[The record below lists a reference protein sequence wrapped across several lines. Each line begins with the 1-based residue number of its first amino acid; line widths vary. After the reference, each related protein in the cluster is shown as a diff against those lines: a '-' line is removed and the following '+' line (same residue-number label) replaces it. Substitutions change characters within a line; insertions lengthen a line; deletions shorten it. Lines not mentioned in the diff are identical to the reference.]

1 MAHSTVI
8 THILHPPPAFLIDPF
23 TLIVWWKT
31 TPPVWKYFCEKIN
44 VSIGGDAGR
53 PATAPVDTRA
63 EGRCCC
69 WDYRSVCSV
78 RTWTSRTYRLEL
90 RPAAARATT
99 TLCAAAIGTT
109 TILNLASCSCLSF
122 VLSYKIFWLLCSSS
136 RPTNVTY
143 VILSSARHPKN
154 RIE

>member
-1 MAHSTVI
+1 
-8 THILHPPPAFLIDPF
+8 
-23 TLIVWWKT
+23 
-31 TPPVWKYFCEKIN
+31 
-44 VSIGGDAGR
+44 
-53 PATAPVDTRA
+53 
-63 EGRCCC
+63 
-69 WDYRSVCSV
+69 
-78 RTWTSRTYRLEL
+78 L

-109 TILNLASCSCLSF
+109 SLNLASCSCLSF

>member
-1 MAHSTVI
+1 
-8 THILHPPPAFLIDPF
+8 
-23 TLIVWWKT
+23 
-31 TPPVWKYFCEKIN
+31 
-44 VSIGGDAGR
+44 
-53 PATAPVDTRA
+53 
-63 EGRCCC
+63 
-69 WDYRSVCSV
+69 
-78 RTWTSRTYRLEL
+78 L

-143 VILSSARHPKN
+143 VILSSVRHPKN
-154 RIE
+154 RIK